1 MPGVSNNRT
10 FKIEIVKIADTTAN
24 KPEPKFRMNG
34 TLHENGWYTPFE
46 VEGGIEPVLQI
57 LKESKAQLR
66 SFRAV
71 LVWENYGDEK
81 GENDQQ

>member
-1 MPGVSNNRT
+1 MNRT
-10 FKIEIVKIADTTAN
+10 CKIEIVKVADTTDNA
-24 KPEPKFRMNG
+24 EPKFRFNG
-34 TLHENGWYTPFE
+34 TLLDNGWYTPFE
-46 VEGGIEPVLQI
+46 AEGGIEPVLQI

-71 LVWENYGDEK
+71 FVWENYGDET

>member
-10 FKIEIVKIADTTAN
+10 FKLEIVKIADTTAN
-24 KPEPKFRMNG
+24 NPEPKFRMNG
-34 TLHENGWYTPFE
+34 TLQENGWYTPFE
-46 VEGGIEPVLQI
+46 AEGGIEPVLQI

-71 LVWENYGDEK
+71 LAWENYGDET

>member
-10 FKIEIVKIADTTAN
+10 FKLEIVKIADTTAN
-24 KPEPKFRMNG
+24 NPEPKFRMNG

-46 VEGGIEPVLQI
+46 AEGGIEPVLQI

>member
-10 FKIEIVKIADTTAN
+10 FKLEIVKIADTTAN
-24 KPEPKFRMNG
+24 NPEPKFRMNG

-46 VEGGIEPVLQI
+46 AEGGIEPVLQI

-71 LVWENYGDEK
+71 LVWENYGDET

>member
-1 MPGVSNNRT
+1 MLGVSNNRT
-10 FKIEIVKIADTTAN
+10 FKLEIVKIADTTAN
-24 KPEPKFRMNG
+24 NPEPKFRMNG

-46 VEGGIEPVLQI
+46 AEGGIEPVLQI

>member
-10 FKIEIVKIADTTAN
+10 FKLEIVKIADTTAN
-24 KPEPKFRMNG
+24 NPEPKFRMNG

-46 VEGGIEPVLQI
+46 AEGRIEPVLQI

-71 LVWENYGDEK
+71 LVWENYGDET

>member
-10 FKIEIVKIADTTAN
+10 FKLEIVKIADTTAN
-24 KPEPKFRMNG
+24 NPEPKFRMNG
-34 TLHENGWYTPFE
+34 TLHEKGWYTPFE
-46 VEGGIEPVLQI
+46 AEGGIEPVLQI

-71 LVWENYGDEK
+71 LVWENYGDET

>member
-1 MPGVSNNRT
+1 MTNNRT
-10 FKIEIVKIADTTAN
+10 CKIEIVKLADTTASTT
-24 KPEPKFRMNG
+24 EPKFRLNG

-46 VEGGIEPVLQI
+46 AEGGIEPVLQI

-71 LVWENYGDEK
+71 FVWENYGDET